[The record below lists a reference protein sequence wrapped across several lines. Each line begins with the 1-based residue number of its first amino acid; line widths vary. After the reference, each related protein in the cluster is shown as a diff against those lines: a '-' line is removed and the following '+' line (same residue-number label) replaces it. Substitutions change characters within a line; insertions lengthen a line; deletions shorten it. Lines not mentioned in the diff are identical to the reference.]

1 MTSKDKRASLSSALL
16 AVKKPSSLALD
27 LSAPLPQ
34 EDADEPIELA
44 VAGLAQP
51 LKPEPARAEPQ
62 TAEIVQLKPLEAKS
76 EAKPAAKPVA
86 NSETKSEAMPA
97 LRRKDF
103 ESLLYGK
110 GSASPEGFRPKN
122 DNNVVTL
129 PPPPPRPMPKDKLSR
144 RIAHVSILGFGL
156 IALYF
161 STNLFVLSRVTY
173 EKAIAMISSPD
184 AMAHAA
190 PAPVAGE
197 AVTLMVRGDEFFTM
211 GDIASARLYYE
222 RAADA
227 GSAEAA
233 LRAGETFDPAF
244 LGRNRLLGMR
254 AEPEQAERWYR
265 RARELGSRTAEA
277 LLAALKTK

>member
-1 MTSKDKRASLSSALL
+1 MMSKDKRASLSSALL

-27 LSAPLPQ
+27 LSAPLP
-34 EDADEPIELA
+34 EDGVDEPIELA
-44 VAGLAQP
+44 VVGKAEP
-51 LKPEPARAEPQ
+51 VKPALVRAEPQ
-62 TAEIVQLKPLEAKS
+62 SAEIVQLKPLEAKPEAKPAAKPEARPEVKS
-76 EAKPAAKPVA
+76 EAKPAAKP
-86 NSETKSEAMPA
+86 
-97 LRRKDF
+97 KDF
-103 ESLLYGK
+103 ELLLYGK

-129 PPPPPRPMPKDKLSR
+129 PPPPRPRPKDKLSR
-144 RIAHVSILGFGL
+144 RIAHVAILGFGL
-156 IALYF
+156 VALYF

-173 EKAIAMISSPD
+173 EKAITMMSRPD
-184 AMAHAA
+184 VMTHADLT
-190 PAPVAGE
+190 PAANE

-254 AEPEQAERWYR
+254 AEPDQAEHWYR

-277 LLAALKTK
+277 LLNALKTK

>member
-1 MTSKDKRASLSSALL
+1 MMSKDKRASLSSALL

-34 EDADEPIELA
+34 DGDYEPIELA
-44 VAGLAQP
+44 AHGKAET
-51 LKPEPARAEPQ
+51 LKPVPVRAEPKS
-62 TAEIVQLKPLEAKS
+62 AEIVPIKPLEVKPETRQAPKPETKP
-76 EAKPAAKPVA
+76 EAKP
-86 NSETKSEAMPA
+86 ETKA
-97 LRRKDF
+97 RDF
-103 ESLLYGK
+103 DTLLYGK

-122 DNNVVTL
+122 DNNVVVL
-129 PPPPPRPMPKDKLSR
+129 PPPPPRPQPKDKLSR

-156 IALYF
+156 VALYF

-173 EKAIAMISSPD
+173 EKAIAMISRPEVMTPVD
-184 AMAHAA
+184 LT
-190 PAPVAGE
+190 PAAGE

-265 RARELGSRTAEA
+265 RAHELGSRTADA
-277 LLAALKTK
+277 LLAALKAK